1 MSAPT
6 PGSMPGHRPVLKP
19 HDPQA
24 VVSPESVD
32 ERVDEILSEPAAN
45 LREEFEQLDRAHTV
59 LRDVLQEN

>member
-1 MSAPT
+1 
-6 PGSMPGHRPVLKP
+6 MPGHRPAPKP
-19 HDPQA
+19 HGPHS

-32 ERVDEILSEPAAN
+32 TRVGDILGEPAAD

>member
-1 MSAPT
+1 
-6 PGSMPGHRPVLKP
+6 MPGHRPVPKP
-19 HDPQA
+19 HDPHS

-32 ERVDEILSEPAAN
+32 TRVGDILGEPAAD

>member
-6 PGSMPGHRPVLKP
+6 PGSMPGHRPAPKP
-19 HDPQA
+19 HDPHA

-32 ERVDEILSEPAAN
+32 TRVGEILGEPAAN